1 MHTYLSCKN
10 NPYCTSS
17 YKIFVAEVASL
28 VNELLLANYMLNN
41 SNDKNEKLNII
52 NHILELYKSTLFRQ
66 TMFAEFEK
74 ITHEKREEGVILTSD
89 YLSNIYYDLVKKYFG
104 ENVVCDE
111 LIKYEWARIP
121 HFYYNFYVY
130 KYATGISAASYIVD
144 GILNNRQGALENY
157 FKFLKSGGSKYPI
170 DELKLAGV
178 DMNDKTVILS
188 ATKTFEKYL
197 EEFCEIYNS

>member
-1 MHTYLSCKN
+1 
-10 NPYCTSS
+10 
-17 YKIFVAEVASL
+17 
-28 VNELLLANYMLNN
+28 
-41 SNDKNEKLNII
+41 
-52 NHILELYKSTLFRQ
+52 
-66 TMFAEFEK
+66 MFAEFEK

-157 FKFLKSGGSKYPI
+157 FKFLKSGGSKHPI